1 MGEPVEKLVDSVYAS
16 HYIYM
21 YTYTHRIEK
30 LTEVIA
36 ELRHPSS
43 LSQPTSNPVAEST
56 QILPPPSTI
65 STTATTT
72 PFSSD
77 DTTGSQSLAT
87 TVLPFLGG
95 EDSQMSSNISMLEL
109 RDDADTLYKCLC
121 IACEM
126 LKELQMRKLSPTL
139 QTLVDALVR
148 LEVTDSFW
156 YSRYTFSCFF

>member
-1 MGEPVEKLVDSVYAS
+1 MTGIFHLC
-16 HYIYM
+16 YIY
-21 YTYTHRIEK
+21 RIEK

-43 LSQPTSNPVAEST
+43 LSQPTTSNPVAES
-56 QILPPPSTI
+56 IRIPLPST
-65 STTATTT
+65 TTTTTT

-77 DTTGSQSLAT
+77 DTAGSQSLAT
-87 TVLPFLGG
+87 TILPLLGGG
-95 EDSQMSSNISMLEL
+95 EDSQMSPNISVLEL

-139 QTLVDALVR
+139 QTLVDTLVN
-148 LEVTDSFW
+148 LENKLEF
-156 YSRYTFSCFF
+156 FSVDLTTCTI

>member
-1 MGEPVEKLVDSVYAS
+1 
-16 HYIYM
+16 M
-21 YTYTHRIEK
+21 YRIEK

-56 QILPPPSTI
+56 QILPPPPPST
-65 STTATTT
+65 SATNTTI

-77 DTTGSQSLAT
+77 NTAGSQSLAT
-87 TVLPFLGG
+87 TILPLLGG
-95 EDSQMSSNISMLEL
+95 EDSQMSANISVLEL

-126 LKELQMRKLSPTL
+126 LKELQIKKLSPTL
-139 QTLVDALVR
+139 QTLVDTLVR
-148 LEVTDSFW
+148 LGINASFLML
-156 YSRYTFSCFF
+156 YNVILN

>member
-1 MGEPVEKLVDSVYAS
+1 MHTCIDCGNKLLAMTD
-16 HYIYM
+16 M
-21 YTYTHRIEK
+21 FTYTYRIEK

-56 QILPPPSTI
+56 QILPPSST
-65 STTATTT
+65 SAATT

-77 DTTGSQSLAT
+77 DTAGSQSLAT
-87 TVLPFLGG
+87 TILPLLGG
-95 EDSQMSSNISMLEL
+95 EDSQMSANISMLEL

-126 LKELQMRKLSPTL
+126 LKELQIRKLSPTL
-139 QTLVDALVR
+139 QMLVDTLVR
-148 LEVTDSFW
+148 LEIAVS
-156 YSRYTFSCFF
+156 